1 VVTAFSRSPLRV
13 SHISVTKSSI
23 PTSLGGVD
31 NGNDDGENISHDL
44 MLDESVMLYSQVSRQ
59 ICCEN
64 NTEIETL
71 RKNELTSLI
80 EDIVFD
86 ERGAVDLQEDRA
98 SMKNNEDEKEKEP
111 EPETLDEISRALD
124 QQILLGYQSAFTEKE
139 LEQWVKRIDT
149 LYEKLQLQA
158 AALPAASS
166 TTDTSTPK
174 ATATTPFDQLLS
186 RIESMRT
193 LIDPVGNARG
203 RPPLAQ
209 LVVNPVPSPP
219 PLPVPTDT
227 KIKDKITDQDP
238 IAEIP
243 LETSLP
249 DDASGKFE
257 SSNNPIEISDRQNS
271 ALNNSGDIH
280 SVSSGNNKPVPVPVP
295 SPPPLPVKRGEKI
308 EDKITDAIIE
318 IPLEISL
325 PDDTSSNT
333 DSSDDD
339 IEISDKQNPTP
350 NNSSDAQSVS
360 SGNSESMPSPS
371 PPSLPVK
378 ADTKIKDKI
387 KDQVP
392 ILETS
397 LPDDASRHVESSN
410 DPIEIS
416 KIIQNPTTN
425 NSSDIRSIPSG
436 NNWVEVP
443 ADIDY
448 IPTNAF
454 GGDNDNETS
463 SSANITVSADIYDDQ
478 PELCDANTTVM
489 RDGADVVTAIVT
501 TAALSAAAITKLP
514 LFVVGVALGP
524 VLSDSVAYAKGRMTN
539 PAKLTSL
546 ENDKNSTPGEKDE
559 GESDVVEDGKEAN

>member
-1 VVTAFSRSPLRV
+1 MFLSRILVVLLATGLSSRRCRHSSVVTAFSRSPLRV

-227 KIKDKITDQDP
+227 KIKDKI
-238 IAEIP
+238 
-243 LETSLP
+243 
-249 DDASGKFE
+249 
-257 SSNNPIEISDRQNS
+257 
-271 ALNNSGDIH
+271 
-280 SVSSGNNKPVPVPVP
+280 
-295 SPPPLPVKRGEKI
+295 
-308 EDKITDAIIE
+308 
-318 IPLEISL
+318 
-325 PDDTSSNT
+325 
-333 DSSDDD
+333 
-339 IEISDKQNPTP
+339 
-350 NNSSDAQSVS
+350 
-360 SGNSESMPSPS
+360 
-371 PPSLPVK
+371 
-378 ADTKIKDKI
+378 

>member
-1 VVTAFSRSPLRV
+1 
-13 SHISVTKSSI
+13 
-23 PTSLGGVD
+23 
-31 NGNDDGENISHDL
+31 

-397 LPDDASRHVESSN
+397 LPDDASRVPS
-410 DPIEIS
+410 
-416 KIIQNPTTN
+416 Q
-425 NSSDIRSIPSG
+425 IRS
-436 NNWVEVP
+436 
-443 ADIDY
+443 
-448 IPTNAF
+448 
-454 GGDNDNETS
+454 
-463 SSANITVSADIYDDQ
+463 Q
-478 PELCDANTTVM
+478 
-489 RDGADVVTAIVT
+489 
-501 TAALSAAAITKLP
+501 
-514 LFVVGVALGP
+514 
-524 VLSDSVAYAKGRMTN
+524 
-539 PAKLTSL
+539 
-546 ENDKNSTPGEKDE
+546 
-559 GESDVVEDGKEAN
+559 